1 MPGLKLSRN
10 GWIRVAYSG
19 TSYRITSGLF
29 FSSSQLYRN
38 LSHCFAIIIDAVIHL
53 VTYAEV
59 YIGIAIKELRCTFSR
74 ERNAVQETA
83 RGVRHVANWHS
94 TVGLFPQGEG
104 R

>member
-1 MPGLKLSRN
+1 MPIQELLIASHP
-10 GWIRVAYSG
+10 AC
-19 TSYRITSGLF
+19 
-29 FSSSQLYRN
+29 FSPRRN

-83 RGVRHVANWHS
+83 RGIRHVANWHS